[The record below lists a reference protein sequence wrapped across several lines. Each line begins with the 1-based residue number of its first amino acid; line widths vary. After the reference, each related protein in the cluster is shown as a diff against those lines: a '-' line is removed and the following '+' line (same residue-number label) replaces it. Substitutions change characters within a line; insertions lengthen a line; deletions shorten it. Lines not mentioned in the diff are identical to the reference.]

1 MIYFY
6 IGQIKGAKLV
16 SRQDKQTK
24 QTTVNNEV
32 IVQFEDYDNNGDLVL
47 QTQSIQFDPDT
58 LQEFKDNLNK
68 FVSIPHLFIQG
79 KNGTWIFPDD
89 SMKIQFYDIN
99 PLIPQVVKK

>member
-24 QTTVNNEV
+24 QTTASSEV
-32 IVQFEDYDNNGDLVL
+32 IVQYEDFDNNGDLVL
-47 QTQSIQFDPDT
+47 QTQPLQFPADR

-68 FVSIPHLFIQG
+68 YVAIPHIFLSTP
-79 KNGTWIFPDD
+79 KGTWIFPNED
-89 SMKIQFYDIN
+89 MKIQFYDVS
-99 PLIPQVVKK
+99 PLIPQVIKK